1 MPREKKK
8 KGKGMKG
15 MSIKSGDKRP
25 TKQGAGLTAKGVAK
39 YRRQNPGSKL
49 QTAVTENK
57 KYDLNDIVGR
67 PTGQGYGKARTGPQT
82 KGPIEAVSDVE
93 YPQGE
98 PFDIEK

>member
-1 MPREKKK
+1 MGQFI
-8 KGKGMKG
+8 GKTIIEGG
-15 MSIKSGDKRP
+15 
-25 TKQGAGLTAKGVAK
+25 QGRTI
-39 YRRQNPGSKL
+39 
-49 QTAVTENK
+49 K

-67 PTGQGYGKARTGPQT
+67 PSGQGYGKARTGPQT

>member
-1 MPREKKK
+1 MGQFI
-8 KGKGMKG
+8 GKTIIEGG
-15 MSIKSGDKRP
+15 
-25 TKQGAGLTAKGVAK
+25 QGSTI
-39 YRRQNPGSKL
+39 
-49 QTAVTENK
+49 K

-67 PTGQGYGKARTGPQT
+67 PTGQGYGKARTRPQT

>member
-1 MPREKKK
+1 MGQFV
-8 KGKGMKG
+8 GKTIIEGG
-15 MSIKSGDKRP
+15 
-25 TKQGAGLTAKGVAK
+25 QGRTI
-39 YRRQNPGSKL
+39 
-49 QTAVTENK
+49 K

-98 PFDIEK
+98 SFTTNTKDVKNLKG